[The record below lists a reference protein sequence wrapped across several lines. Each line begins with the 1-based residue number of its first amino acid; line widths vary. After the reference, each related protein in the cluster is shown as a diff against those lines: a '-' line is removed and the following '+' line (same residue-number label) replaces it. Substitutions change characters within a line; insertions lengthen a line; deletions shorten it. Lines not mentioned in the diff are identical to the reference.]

1 MVYVQKVLVESC
13 KMKVCIIIPTF
24 NEGKSIG
31 EVVRGVRAQNLEAI
45 VIDDGSYDNTSE
57 TAKNSGATV
66 IRNQRNVG
74 KGASLMKGF
83 GFALD
88 NGFDAVITMDG
99 DGQHA
104 TEDIQKFINAAR
116 YSNSKIFVGNRLI
129 ETKNMPKMRLFTNKF
144 MSWLISKIARQN
156 IPDTQCGFRLIRKEV
171 LARLDL
177 KTIKY
182 ETETEILIKASRL
195 GFKIESVPIQTIYLN
210 EKSHIN
216 PFVDSLRFIGFI
228 AKELWTSRY

>member
-1 MVYVQKVLVESC
+1 
-13 KMKVCIIIPTF
+13 MKVCVIIPTF
-24 NEGKSIG
+24 NEGKSIAG
-31 EVVRGVRAQNLEAI
+31 VVRGVRAQNLEAI
-45 VIDDGSYDNTSE
+45 VIDDGSCDNTSE
-57 TAKNSGATV
+57 TAKNNGATV
-66 IRNQRNVG
+66 IINQRNVG

-83 GFALD
+83 SYALD
-88 NGFDAVITMDG
+88 NGFDAVIIMDG

-104 TEDIQKFINAAR
+104 TDDIPHFINAAK
-116 YSNSKIFVGNRLI
+116 YSNSGIFIGNRMI
-129 ETKNMPKMRLFTNKF
+129 KTKNMPGMRFLTNKS
-144 MSWLISKIARQN
+144 MSWLISKIVKQR

-195 GFKIESVPIQTIYLN
+195 GIKIESIPIRTIYLN

-216 PFVDSLRFIGFI
+216 PFVDSLRFIRFI
-228 AKELWTSRY
+228 IRELWTSRY